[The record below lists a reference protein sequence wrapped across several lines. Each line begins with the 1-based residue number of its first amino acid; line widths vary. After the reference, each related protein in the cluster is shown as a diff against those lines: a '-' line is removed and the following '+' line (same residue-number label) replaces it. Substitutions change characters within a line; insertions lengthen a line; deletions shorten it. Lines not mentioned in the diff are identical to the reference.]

1 MSRSWWG
8 ALGLLLTASLD
19 AGILYGAERAVI
31 ALNGEWQIED
41 SVSAGEM
48 PDHWTHTVPVPGLA
62 NLARPSFADVD
73 AFDSKEVLWNRFR
86 KGKAPESA
94 LADGQGVSRQNRN
107 YFWYRRTFRAPA
119 GRQAA
124 ILKIDKAQFGAAVWL
139 NGKKIGD
146 HLPCFTAAYFEV
158 TNAIDWSGENTLTV
172 RIGAHPAVLPATFP
186 AGTDFEKNRWTPGI
200 YDDVSLLLSDNPVI
214 QTIQVAPHIQ
224 GPEIIV
230 QTNIKNFGTTP
241 VVFDLR
247 HRVHAWKETRQ
258 IAASPVKRIQLKPGE
273 TTTIT
278 QTIPLPGA
286 RLWTPEHPFLY
297 VLESSTDGDSAT
309 TRFGIRE
316 FRYDTAAKRAYLNG
330 KVYFLRGSNITLHR
344 FFEDPLSGNLTW
356 DESWV
361 RKLLTDI
368 PKRMNWNAFR
378 FCIGP
383 VPDRWLDIADE
394 TGLLI
399 QNEYF
404 IWTGVPPGNG
414 KYSRHWDADELIRQ
428 YKEWMRDN
436 WNHPSVAVWD
446 ANNESY
452 DSAFAEKV
460 IPAVRSL
467 DLSNRPWENSYNTPA
482 GPDDPV
488 EDHPYLFS
496 RGAFAPGKPF
506 EMTELER
513 MSGSG
518 RATVTPTGHAQ
529 LLNEYG
535 WLWLLRDG
543 TPTELTPRVYESLL
557 GANATGAERLALYGY
572 LLGGLTEFWRAHRN
586 HAGVLHF
593 VYLTSC
599 YPGAYTCDNF
609 EDVVNL
615 KLEPH
620 FADYVREAFKPLGV
634 YINFWQPGLKPEERR
649 RFVVM
654 MINDDG
660 EAAGGKLVLSL
671 ESEAG
676 KEVARTEAGFHL
688 AGLGQQTFDLDFQ
701 VPRVEGQFVLKA
713 AAYKSGV
720 AEPTISRRKV
730 KVAGGSAAAARQ

>member
-1 MSRSWWG
+1 MTSRCRK
-8 ALGLLLTASLD
+8 AIIAS
-19 AGILYGAERAVI
+19 
-31 ALNGEWQIED
+31 
-41 SVSAGEM
+41 
-48 PDHWTHTVPVPGLA
+48 
-62 NLARPSFADVD
+62 
-73 AFDSKEVLWNRFR
+73 
-86 KGKAPESA
+86 
-94 LADGQGVSRQNRN
+94 
-107 YFWYRRTFRAPA
+107 
-119 GRQAA
+119 
-124 ILKIDKAQFGAAVWL
+124 
-139 NGKKIGD
+139 
-146 HLPCFTAAYFEV
+146 
-158 TNAIDWSGENTLTV
+158 
-172 RIGAHPAVLPATFP
+172 
-186 AGTDFEKNRWTPGI
+186 
-200 YDDVSLLLSDNPVI
+200 
-214 QTIQVAPHIQ
+214 
-224 GPEIIV
+224 
-230 QTNIKNFGTTP
+230 
-241 VVFDLR
+241 
-247 HRVHAWKETRQ
+247 
-258 IAASPVKRIQLKPGE
+258 
-273 TTTIT
+273 
-278 QTIPLPGA
+278 
-286 RLWTPEHPFLY
+286 
-297 VLESSTDGDSAT
+297 

-316 FRYDTAAKRAYLNG
+316 FRYDTPTKRAYLNG

-344 FFEDPLSGNLTW
+344 FFEDPLAGNLVWNET
-356 DESWV
+356 WV

-383 VPDRWLDIADE
+383 APDKWLDIADE

-404 IWTGVPPGNG
+404 IWTGHSSWNG
-414 KYSRHWDADELIRQ
+414 KYNRQWDADELIRQ

-452 DSAFAEKV
+452 DSVFAEKV
-460 IPAVRSL
+460 IPAVRSI

-496 RGAFAPGKPF
+496 RGAFEGKPF
-506 EMTELER
+506 QITELER
-513 MSGSG
+513 MSSSG

-529 LLNEYG
+529 VLNEYG

-543 TPTELTPRVYESLL
+543 TPTELTGKVYESLL
-557 GANATGAERLALYGY
+557 GGKATGQERLALYGY

-609 EDVVNL
+609 QDVVNL

-634 YINFWQPGLKPEERR
+634 YLNFWQPELKLEGRR

-654 MINDDG
+654 MVNDDA
-660 EAAGGKLVLSL
+660 ESAGGKLVLSL

-676 KEVARTEAGFHL
+676 KEVARSETGFHL

-701 VPRVEGQFVLKA
+701 LPRVEGQFVLKA

-720 AEPTISRRKV
+720 SEPTISRRKV
-730 KVAGGSAAAARQ
+730 RVSMGSAPAGGQE